1 MQTQPLSTRRSFL
14 DASPPFAFEHS
25 LSFFCSFPPTAG
37 EQSVGPRSL
46 TKAYADGGRAVLTT
60 IEEADRGLAVTTSS
74 ETPLDDDAHARIRDR
89 VRFQLSLDDDL
100 ALFDARARADR
111 PFAPIARRW
120 RGHHHVKFASPFEIT
135 VWAILAARNM
145 RMGRPVKDR
154 IVKALGPSIEMDRVT
169 HRAFPEPHVLA
180 DARVVRPLVRTDAE
194 AHAIAAAARTFAEID
209 VDETLLRTSYDEA
222 EQFLRSLPRIG
233 PWSAA
238 FILFRGLGRMERL
251 AERSGPI
258 LAAARRVYG
267 PRPERELRAIAE
279 SYGAWMGYWALYLRR
294 S

>member
-1 MQTQPLSTRRSFL
+1 MQTTTTFLS
-14 DASPPFAFEHS
+14 AAQPFAFEHS

-37 EQSVGPRSL
+37 EQAIGERSL
-46 TKAYADGGRAVLTT
+46 TKAYALDGRAVLTT
-60 IEEADRGLAVTTSS
+60 VAESEQGLSCTTTS
-74 ETPLDDDAHARIRDR
+74 ERALDEAEQARIVER

-100 ALFDARARADR
+100 SLFDARARADR
-111 PFAPIARRW
+111 AFAPIARRW

-135 VWAILAARNM
+135 TWAILAARNM
-145 RMGRPVKDR
+145 RMGRPVKDA
-154 IVKALGPSIEMDRVT
+154 IVRALGPEIVVDGVA
-169 HRAFPEPHVLA
+169 HRAFPEPEAMV

-194 AHAIAAAARTFAEID
+194 AHAIAAAARAFSALD
-209 VDETLLRTSYDEA
+209 VAASLLRPSYDEA
-222 EQFLRSLPRIG
+222 ERFLRALPRIG

-258 LAAARRVYG
+258 LAAARRAYG

-279 SYGAWMGYWALYLRR
+279 SYGSWMGYWALYLRR
-294 S
+294 A